1 LVTYYNGFY
10 YEVVPVTALGT
21 NAFEGIIYDATQR
34 TVVYRKGFSNT
45 NAGTVTR
52 ALKDWIDINSGAVP
66 GDIGDIEYDDLDNAE
81 GVVYPHTMYDC
92 ETGRAYQAR
101 NPQQHMAM
109 AAKGY
114 VHDLSECKVL
124 PVSPV
129 LPPSETDIPESS
141 GDNPIL
147 ETAGVFVVGVAKGT
161 LIAAVPITAMAV
173 AVGFMRRIVRF
184 GVGVSS

>member
-1 LVTYYNGFY
+1 MVTYYNGFY

-66 GDIGDIEYDDLDNAE
+66 GDIGDIEYQDLPKPIPMPVQADPVQPI

-92 ETGRAYQAR
+92 ATGKGYQAR
-101 NPQQHMAM
+101 SRSDHERYEKM
-109 AAKGY
+109 GF
-114 VHDLSECKVL
+114 VHDLSEC
-124 PVSPV
+124 PVSP
-129 LPPSETDIPESS
+129 PSN
-141 GDNPIL
+141 GDNAIL